1 MAHSMKNKTE
11 RIFVDTDIILDLL
24 AKREPYYVYA
34 AQLFSLADLN
44 KIELCIS
51 PLTYYTISDIIF
63 NQSSS
68 KKSRMNLMKLKTLIT
83 FLPVND
89 KIIELTLTSKF
100 KDFEEGI
107 QYYTA
112 QEYNIR
118 TFITRK
124 LKEYRSA
131 EISVLTAEQY
141 LKG

>member
-1 MAHSMKNKTE
+1 MAKPE

-24 AKREPYYVYA
+24 AKREPHYSHA
-34 AQLFSLADLN
+34 ATLFSMADLN
-44 KIELCIS
+44 KVELCIS

-63 NQSSS
+63 QQSSS

-89 KIIELTLTSKF
+89 RIIELTLTSNF

-112 QEYNIR
+112 QEYNIK
-118 TFITRK
+118 TLITRK
-124 LKEYRSA
+124 LKEYKSA
-131 EISVLTAEQY
+131 EMTILTAEQY

>member
-1 MAHSMKNKTE
+1 MAKPE

-24 AKREPYYVYA
+24 AKREPHYSHA
-34 AQLFSLADLN
+34 ATLFSLADLN
-44 KIELCIS
+44 KVELCIS

-63 NQSSS
+63 QQSSS

-89 KIIELTLTSKF
+89 RIIELTLTSNF

-112 QEYNIR
+112 QEYNIK
-118 TFITRK
+118 TLITRK
-124 LKEYRSA
+124 LKEYKSA
-131 EISVLTAEQY
+131 EITILTAEQY

>member
-1 MAHSMKNKTE
+1 MAKPE

-24 AKREPYYVYA
+24 AKREPHYSHA
-34 AQLFSLADLN
+34 ATLFSMADLN
-44 KIELCIS
+44 KVELCIS

-63 NQSSS
+63 QQSSS

-89 KIIELTLTSKF
+89 RIIELTLTSNF

-112 QEYNIR
+112 QEYNIK
-118 TFITRK
+118 TLITRK
-124 LKEYRSA
+124 LKEYKSA
-131 EISVLTAEQY
+131 EITILTAEQY
-141 LKG
+141 LMS